1 MLYNK
6 VNAESAKEQ
15 YERFD
20 RSTVLS
26 SRVLEFKGVDDLD
39 VYNPSIPFELNGKT
53 YIAGRVEKR
62 NEEFSKVKFFEKKDN
77 YYELVESADLT
88 LQDPFVT
95 KIDNEIILG
104 GVNVTWGNGKDIET
118 TWKTD
123 FYKVKSPTE
132 LVYITCGPS
141 HMKDV
146 RLVQL
151 NDGKIA
157 IFSRPQGGEI
167 WEKFGAIA
175 RIGFTIVDSLNDVTP
190 EVIKNAPYL
199 EGQFLDDEWGGSN
212 QPMILKNGLIGVIG
226 HKSYRTY
233 TENNEQRLHYYGMAF
248 AIDPKTRKF
257 TQNKIII
264 SNNCFP
270 QVEPKRQDLVDVTF
284 TSGIIR
290 NNDGTAYI
298 YTGLSDSHVGEALIK
313 DPFIEYEEGIKA

>member
-1 MLYNK
+1 MLYYKLNP
-6 VNAESAKEQ
+6 ESTKSQ
-15 YERFD
+15 YEKFD
-20 RSTVLS
+20 KTTVLAS
-26 SRVLEFKGVDDLD
+26 KVLEFRGVDGLD

-62 NEEFSKVKFFEKKDN
+62 NEEFSKVKFFEKKEN
-77 YYELVESADLT
+77 YYELVETADLT

-95 KIDNEIILG
+95 VIDDEIILG
-104 GVNVTWGNGKDIET
+104 GVNVTWGNGVDTET

-123 FYKVKSPTE
+123 FYKVKSPLCLE
-132 LVYITCGPS
+132 YITCGPS

-151 NDGKIA
+151 PDKRIA

-167 WEKFGAIA
+167 WEKFGATA
-175 RIGFTIVDSLNDVTP
+175 RIGFTIVDSLKDVTP
-190 EVIKNAPYL
+190 ENIKNAPYL

-212 QPMILKNGLIGVIG
+212 QPMVLKNGLIGVIG

-233 TENNEQRLHYYGMAF
+233 TENKEQRLHYYGMAF
-248 AIDPKTRKF
+248 VVDPKTRKF
-257 TQNKIII
+257 SQNKVII
-264 SNNCFP
+264 SNDCFP
-270 QVEPKRQDLVDVTF
+270 KVEPKRPDLVDVTF

-290 NNDGTAYI
+290 KEDGTALI

-313 DPFIEYEEGIKA
+313 DPFTEYEEV